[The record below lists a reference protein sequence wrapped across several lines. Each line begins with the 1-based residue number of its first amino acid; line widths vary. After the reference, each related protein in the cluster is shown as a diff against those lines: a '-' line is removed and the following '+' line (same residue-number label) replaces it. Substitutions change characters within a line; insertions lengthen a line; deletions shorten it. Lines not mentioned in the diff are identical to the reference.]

1 MAQVEAILGI
11 IGGAGSIGWGI
22 WKKGI
27 QPVLKKEKKKKEEF
41 YRKMDEMHAELKFN
55 GGTTLKDVV
64 FEIKGKVNNIEN
76 RMDDFDQNQ
85 KLAMNLQGIAFWVS
99 DEKGEC
105 TYASPGLC
113 KVMGRS
119 ESEILGSTW
128 MGWLHPDDK
137 DRIVKAWSFAIE
149 NKTPFDEIYTFKKAN
164 GKWQKVW
171 GQAFPKIAK
180 NNVFGGI
187 LGKLVAMEESHS

>member
-11 IGGAGSIGWGI
+11 IGGAGSIGWGV

-27 QPVLKKEKKKKEEF
+27 QPVIKKEKKKKEEF
-41 YRKMDEMHAELKFN
+41 YRKMDEMHTELRFN
-55 GGTTLKDVV
+55 GGSSLKDAV
-64 FEIKGKVNNIEN
+64 FNIRDKVTVIED
-76 RMDDFDQNQ
+76 RLDGIEDNQ
-85 KLAMNLQGIAFWVS
+85 KLSMNLQGIAFWVS
-99 DEKGEC
+99 DENGEC

-119 ESEILGSTW
+119 ESEIMGSNW

-137 DRIVKAWSFAIE
+137 EKIVHAWEFAIK
-149 NKTPFDEIYTFKKAN
+149 NKAPFDEIYSFKKAN

-180 NNVFGGI
+180 NNTFGGI
-187 LGKLVAMEESHS
+187 LGKLVAIEEIK